1 MDCPTISGLT
11 LDAEDQDAL
20 EAIRKAQRN
29 GNMLEILLPAG
40 VLTTIFLGNNSAQVT
55 YNVHSTDW
63 VLFAQ
68 AMSKVQPVVRKTISK
83 IAKMQ
88 RLRSGLSYQ
97 QRQFWKAVDNGCG
110 GY

>member
-1 MDCPTISGLT
+1 MECPTISGLK
-11 LDAEDQDAL
+11 LDSQDQEAL

-40 VLTTIFLGNNSAQVT
+40 VLTTIFLGNNATQVT

-68 AMSKVQPVVRKTISK
+68 SMSKISPIVRKTISK
-83 IAKMQ
+83 VAQMQ
-88 RLRSGLSYQ
+88 RLRAGLSYE
-97 QRQFWKAVDNGCG
+97 QRQFWEAVGAGCG